1 MYAALASCAL
11 SGVSSSRYRVN
22 FWCESSGEKQFRL
35 ILSCSR
41 THETDEPSQ
50 TSLDLASSGLLG
62 GGEKASINW
71 HLNKKPGPHS
81 LGRGLSG
88 KSGVTLSQGDQNQP
102 EICVYAT
109 RVM

>member
-41 THETDEPSQ
+41 THEADEPSQ
-50 TSLDLASSGLLG
+50 TSLDLASSGVVG
-62 GGEKASINW
+62 RWGE
-71 HLNKKPGPHS
+71 
-81 LGRGLSG
+81 GLHQIG
-88 KSGVTLSQGDQNQP
+88 T
-102 EICVYAT
+102 
-109 RVM
+109 